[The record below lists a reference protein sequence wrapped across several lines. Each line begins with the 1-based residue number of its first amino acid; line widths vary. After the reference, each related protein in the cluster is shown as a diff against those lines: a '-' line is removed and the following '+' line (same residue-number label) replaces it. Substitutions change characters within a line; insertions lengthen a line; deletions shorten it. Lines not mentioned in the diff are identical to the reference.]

1 MNARYQNCSF
11 NSGELNRNV
20 SLTFCITGQEPTPH
34 NSVAFYA
41 YMSHDL
47 SAPGGGHVL
56 VFDVVKTNVGSA
68 YNHHDG
74 IFTAPST
81 GSYVFSWTVTSGYHS
96 YVYSELM
103 VNSSPFGKLLTNS
116 QATADEHVAS
126 SVVAVALT
134 QGDVVYVR
142 VAGSSGTLASQSN
155 VYTSFTGWKLF

>member
-1 MNARYQNCSF
+1 MLPKNQY
-11 NSGELNRNV
+11 
-20 SLTFCITGQEPTPH
+20 LTFCITGQEQTPH
-34 NSVAFYA
+34 NTVAFYA

-47 SAPGGGHVL
+47 AAPSAGHVL
-56 VFDVVKTNVGSA
+56 VFDVIKTNVGSA

-81 GSYVFSWTVTSGYHS
+81 GSYVFSWTVTSWYHS

-103 VNSSPFGKLLTNS
+103 VNSSSFGKLLTNS
-116 QATADEHVAS
+116 DEINDEHVAS

-142 VAGSSGTLASQSN
+142 VAGSKGTLASRGN
-155 VYTSFTGWKLF
+155 ILTSFTGWKLF